1 MLPKTLFE
9 IFAQYVKSDG
19 LEDVGRVFCSRLLAA
34 IAIKIQPSTPVFAAL
49 QAHAQL
55 FIVGCIGIVP
65 QLAAVSKPP
74 FSRNFTI
81 CSGCVRDGFDM
92 CYLDMKLQIWKTEF
106 LHHNGAMILW

>member
-74 FSRNFTI
+74 FREISQYVVVVFAMVSI
-81 CSGCVRDGFDM
+81 CA
-92 CYLDMKLQIWKTEF
+92 IW
-106 LHHNGAMILW
+106 I